1 MLEDDGLVP
10 EVFGGE
16 GGAGAYVGPEVGSRE
31 YEVLCRYALSREYG
45 IPLHA
50 IKSGHLQGPSKVT
63 RHQIDL
69 YWTSEDGVC
78 EFQCIANAKFL
89 KKNVSLTDIMT
100 LQGV

>member
-16 GGAGAYVGPEVGSRE
+16 GGAGAYVGPEVG
-31 YEVLCRYALSREYG
+31 SREYG